1 MGVPV
6 ATITSQGSTLDP
18 TIELLSLEIHRE
30 LNRIP
35 EATLVL
41 LDGSVAER
49 RFSVSNLA
57 FFLPGAS
64 IAIALRYEEDST
76 DVTVFEGLVVRH
88 SVERN
93 AEGSNLRVELKDAA
107 FVLTRS
113 RHSAVFRDVT
123 DSDVMASLIADAGLK
138 TGVIDSTTIRH
149 HELVQYQA
157 TDWDFMLSRA
167 EVLGLGVSV
176 HRGAVSVRRLALS
189 GPRRRLDHGVDD
201 VAEISLELDGSQPWA
216 AINGIGWDLTN
227 GQATSPEAATPPE
240 VPVGNL
246 DVEAVA
252 NALGGSEEILLHPAV
267 FEPGELADWAS
278 ARLLRSRFALL
289 RGRALVAGDAS
300 LEPLDTVEI
309 LGVGDRFN
317 GKALVSAVTHTVNE
331 NGWQSE
337 LRVGLSTEL
346 FASRPDLADLPAA
359 GLLPPLRGL
368 QIATVGSLDTDD
380 QNQFRVQ
387 VRLPALGGDQG
398 ALWARLAS
406 PDAGDGRGF
415 VFRPEVG
422 DEVVLGFL
430 GDDPRQPVVLGAL
443 HSARHPPPAPV
454 DSPDEDNDLRA
465 IVSRAGTRIV
475 FDDAT
480 PSLTLETTGDGKAS
494 GTYANRIAIDQSAGT
509 ITIEDQHGNSLL
521 LDKEGI
527 TLSSAKDFKVEAK
540 GKVVI
545 KGATVDIQ

>member
-1 MGVPV
+1 MAVPI
-6 ATITSQGSTLDP
+6 ATITSQGSQLDS

-41 LDGSVAER
+41 LDGTVAER
-49 RFSVSNLA
+49 RFTVSNLG
-57 FFLPGAS
+57 FFLPGSS
-64 IAIALRYEEDST
+64 IAIALRYEGDPT

-88 SVERN
+88 SVERSE
-93 AEGSNLRVELKDAA
+93 EGSNLRVELKDAA

-113 RHSAVFRDVT
+113 RRSAVFRDVT
-123 DSDVMASLIADAGLK
+123 DSEAMASLLADAGLEA
-138 TGVIDSTTIRH
+138 GVIDPTTTRH
-149 HELVQYQA
+149 RELVQYQA
-157 TDWDFMLSRA
+157 SDWDFLVSRA
-167 EVLGLGVSV
+167 EVLGLAVTV
-176 HRGAVSVRRLALS
+176 HRGAVSVRRIALNA
-189 GPRRRLDHGVDD
+189 PRRRLDHGVDD
-201 VAEISLELDGSQPWA
+201 VAEIALELDGSQQWA
-216 AINGIGWDLTN
+216 AISGIGWDLSN
-227 GQATSPEAATPPE
+227 GQATSPEAATQPD

-246 DVEAVA
+246 DIKAVA
-252 NALGGSEEILLHPAV
+252 TALGGGEERLLHPVV

-317 GKALVSAVTHTVNE
+317 GKALVSGVTHTLNE

-337 LRVGLSTEL
+337 LKLGLSTES
-346 FASRPDLADLPAA
+346 FASRHDLAELPAA

-368 QIATVGSLDTDD
+368 QLATVGSLETDD

-387 VRLPALGGDQG
+387 VRLPALSGDQG
-398 ALWARLAS
+398 EIWARLVT
-406 PDAGDGRGF
+406 PDAGDGRGI

-443 HSARHPPPAPV
+443 HSARNPPPTPV
-454 DSPDEDNDLRA
+454 DQPDEDNSLRA

-480 PSLTLETTGDGKAS
+480 PSLTLETTADGKAS
-494 GTYANRIAIDQSAGT
+494 GTFKNKIAIDQSAGT
-509 ITIEDQHGNSLL
+509 ITIQDQYGNSLI

-527 TLSSAKDFKVEAK
+527 TLSSAKDFKVEAA
-540 GKVVI
+540 GKVII
-545 KGATVDIQ
+545 KGGTVDIQ